1 MPKTTRS
8 GGIYQSPSLRDQVY
22 EAIRL
27 DMRKG
32 EIQPGHRFVELDLAK
47 KYGVSRT
54 PVREA
59 LFQLARDGLVASTE
73 RGMVL
78 PVDTHEDFADRL
90 EAHLLIEP
98 RVVRHA
104 AFKAT
109 TEEISTLSK
118 AHEKGK
124 QAHAS
129 NRFNAF
135 AEANYVFRSTMHG
148 MCRNVPLARC
158 ANLLEDQFLVARNEF
173 YKDPDN
179 RAIALKF
186 GEKQLQAIKKRDGDA
201 AEKVTR
207 DYFETL
213 LKRFIHANPHTN
225 ESSALAET
233 TTG

>member
-1 MPKTTRS
+1 MTTSKRP

-27 DMRKG
+27 AMRKG
-32 EIQPGHRFVELDLAK
+32 EIQPGHRFVEVDLAK

-59 LFQLARDGLVASTE
+59 LFQLARDGLLTSTE

-78 PVDTHEDFADRL
+78 PLDTPEDFSDRL

-98 RVVRHA
+98 RVAKHA
-104 AFKAT
+104 ALEGTAEAISVLIKAY
-109 TEEISTLSK
+109 
-118 AHEKGK
+118 EKGK

-129 NRFNAF
+129 NRFSGF
-135 AEANYVFRSTMHG
+135 AEANYLFRSTLHS

-158 ANLLEDQFLVARNEF
+158 ATLLEDQFLVARNEF

-186 GEKQLQAIKKRDGDA
+186 DDKQLQAIKKRDGA
-201 AEKVTR
+201 TAERVTR

-213 LKRFIHANPHTN
+213 LKRFVHSNQNVNGLST
-225 ESSALAET
+225 SVET
-233 TTG
+233 MTT